1 MPSPAAFDPT
11 PAMFARLFKF
21 FVLAF
26 VLLAAYQWLFN
37 REQRRSL
44 REWTVTLAQAF
55 LVSAVLFVGLYLLG
69 WRH

>member
-1 MPSPAAFDPT
+1 M
-11 PAMFARLFKF
+11 
-21 FVLAF
+21 LAF

>member
-1 MPSPAAFDPT
+1 
-11 PAMFARLFKF
+11 MFAHLFKF